1 MYARVSPDNIQLP
14 PGAVVRLPATW
25 QDYQTLCQ
33 QRGDDSMPRLKYS
46 SSAIELEHS
55 GANYSRFSDPKG

>member
-1 MYARVSPDNIQLP
+1 MDALVSPDDIQLP
-14 PGAVVRLPATW
+14 PDAIVRLPATW

-33 QRGDDSMPRLKYS
+33 QRGDGSMPHLKYS

-55 GANYSRFSDPKG
+55 GANYSRFSVPKG